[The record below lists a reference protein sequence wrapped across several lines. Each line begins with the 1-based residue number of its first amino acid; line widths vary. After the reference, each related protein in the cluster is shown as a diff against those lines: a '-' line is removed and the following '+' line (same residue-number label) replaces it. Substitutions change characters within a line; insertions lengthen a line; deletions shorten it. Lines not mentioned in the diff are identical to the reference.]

1 METTKMQV
9 QDINAKMMNTQD
21 TNVEKKT
28 IVNSGARIMIAAPQ
42 SGSGK
47 TLITCAL
54 LQALKNHGYRLE
66 SFKCGPDY
74 IDPMFHKIVLGI
86 SSRNLDPFF
95 TEDSVTRMLLA
106 KKQDSRDLAVI
117 EGVMGLYDGLGG
129 IREEASSYALAKTT
143 NTPIL
148 LTVNARGMGRSLL
161 ALLSGFLQY
170 DTAHLIKGVILNQ
183 TPASFA
189 AVLAKEIK
197 SAFGIPVVAS
207 FPVREDVRIES
218 RHLGLVMPSELAD
231 IQGRLE
237 TAAAVLCENAN
248 LEQILEIAQSAPKLD
263 APKLDVPKLNVPQLD
278 TPQLGAFKLDAQKL
292 EYDESSSIQQKI
304 TASVSTCDIHPTVR
318 IGVAEDEAFCF
329 YYEDNLELLQSLG
342 AELVFFSPLHDTA
355 LPPDLDGI
363 ILGGGYP
370 ELHLKELAQN
380 ESMRNAIKSAIE
392 AKMPSLAEC
401 GGFMYLHDTIC
412 DRDGTPY
419 PMAGV
424 IHAGCSRKD
433 RLVRFGYL
441 TLTSH
446 TDSFLQADETIR
458 GHEFHYYDSDDN
470 GACAIAQKPVGKRS
484 WECVHAGPDHWWG
497 FAHLAYYANP
507 TFAKNFIE
515 ACRNYKLA
523 K

>member
-1 METTKMQV
+1 METRIK
-9 QDINAKMMNTQD
+9 
-21 TNVEKKT
+21 
-28 IVNSGARIMIAAPQ
+28 SGARIMIAAPQ

-74 IDPMFHKIVLGI
+74 IDPMFHKTVLGI
-86 SSRNLDPFF
+86 ASRNLDPFF
-95 TEDSVTRMLLA
+95 TEDNVTRMLLA

-129 IREEASSYALAKTT
+129 IREDASSYALAKAT

-189 AVLAKEIK
+189 AVLAKEIEN
-197 SAFGIPVVAS
+197 AFGIPVVAS

-231 IQGRLE
+231 IQGRLA

-248 LEQILEIAQSAPKLD
+248 LEQILEIARS
-263 APKLDVPKLNVPQLD
+263 VP
-278 TPQLGAFKLDAQKL
+278 KL
-292 EYDESSSIQQKI
+292 EYDGSGSIQQGI
-304 TASVSTCDIHPTVR
+304 TANRVNTANMVQMPQIISTGSTSTIHPTVR

-363 ILGGGYP
+363 LLGGGYP
-370 ELHLKELAQN
+370 EHHLKELAQN
-380 ESMRNAIKSAIE
+380 DSMRTAIRSAIE

-412 DRDGTPY
+412 DRDGISY
-419 PMAGV
+419 PMVGV
-424 IHAGCSRKD
+424 IHGGCSRKD

-446 TDSFLQADETIR
+446 TDSFLQVGETIR
-458 GHEFHYYDSDDN
+458 GHEFHYYDSEDN
-470 GACAIAQKPVGKRS
+470 GACATAQKPVGKRS
-484 WECVHAGPDHWWG
+484 WECVHAGVDHWWG
-497 FAHLAYYANP
+497 FAHLAYHANP

-515 ACRNYKLA
+515 ACRNYKTN
-523 K
+523 KPVEKIR